1 MRYYP
6 FPENKTTK
14 ALTALFLTALLFL
27 ARDTLVTSSIL
38 GFNKSQFLML
48 GIVCVVGLIFLI
60 YNRRN
65 WKEILLDKRMLVIAA
80 SAVVILL
87 PMLLKRDW
95 QMMYFSVLLCLC
107 VAVFL
112 TYFIS
117 FRELAKYY
125 VLLMMVLGVYSILAM
140 WVLRPLLIDTGL
152 VTMPVFYNQM
162 GVMFH
167 NFFLSFVS
175 DSYVRTRNFGI
186 FREPGVY
193 QYFIILALFLNNY
206 VVTWKRRSTWW
217 ICNIALAAT
226 MLTTLATGGV
236 AELGILALVVFFDRK
251 LYRDKRVLAAV
262 IVCAVLLCV
271 LIGYIVADRGDL
283 YWELYSMVI
292 GKFQPGEDS
301 ATGRL
306 DAILSDLHFF
316 LQNPLAG
323 APLAQVLHSVTDN
336 TTSTMILYA
345 GFGILGGT
353 LNVLAW
359 LALIWE
365 KERKLWVNILLI
377 PILFLS
383 FNTQNLIADVFF
395 WLFAYMALTER
406 LLPWLNKKV

>member
-6 FPENKTTK
+6 FPENRVTK
-14 ALTALFLTALLFL
+14 VLTALFLTALLFL

-48 GIVCVVGLIFLI
+48 GLICTAGLLFLF

-65 WKEILLDKRMLVIAA
+65 LKDILLDKRVLVMAV
-80 SAVVILL
+80 SAVILLL

-95 QMMYFSVLLCLC
+95 QMMYLSVLLCLLT
-107 VAVFL
+107 AVFL

-117 FRELAKYY
+117 YRELAKYY
-125 VLLMMVLGVYSILAM
+125 VLILTVLGVYSILAM
-140 WVLRPLLIDTGL
+140 WVLRPMLIDTGVL
-152 VTMPVFYNQM
+152 TMPVFYNQM
-162 GVMFH
+162 DVMFH

-206 VVTWKRRSTWW
+206 AVTWKKQSTWW

-236 AELGILALVVFFDRK
+236 AELGVLALVVFFERK
-251 LYRDKRVLAAV
+251 LYKDKRILAAV
-262 IVCAVLLCV
+262 AVFAVLLCV
-271 LIGYIVADRGDL
+271 LVGYIVMDKGDL
-283 YWELYSMVI
+283 YWELYSMVL

-301 ATGRL
+301 AVGRL
-306 DAILSDLHFF
+306 DAIFMDLRFF
-316 LQNPLAG
+316 LGSPLVG
-323 APLAQVLHSVTDN
+323 ENLATVLHSVTDN

-345 GFGILGGT
+345 GFGILAGT
-353 LNVLAW
+353 LNVIAW
-359 LALIWE
+359 FALIWD
-365 KERKLWVNILLI
+365 RKRKFWVNILLV
-377 PILFLS
+377 PVMFLS

-395 WLFAYMALTER
+395 WLFPYMALTER
-406 LLPWLNKKV
+406 LLAKKG

>member
-6 FPENKTTK
+6 FPETKTTK
-14 ALTALFLTALLFL
+14 ILTALFLTALLFL

-38 GFNKSQFLML
+38 GFNKSQFAML
-48 GIVCVVGLIFLI
+48 GLICMAGLVFLI
-60 YNRRN
+60 CNRKN
-65 WKEILLDKRMLVIAA
+65 WKEILLDKRMLVIAVS
-80 SAVVILL
+80 SAIILL

-95 QMMYFSVLLCLC
+95 QMMYFSVLLCLLT
-107 VAVFL
+107 AVFL

-117 FRELAKYY
+117 YRELAKYY
-125 VLLMMVLGVYSILAM
+125 VLILTVLGVYSILAM
-140 WVLRPLLIDTGL
+140 WVLRPLLIDTGIL
-152 VTMPVFYNQM
+152 TMPVFYNQM
-162 GVMFH
+162 DVMFH

-206 VVTWKRRSTWW
+206 AVTWKRERTWW

-236 AELGILALVVFFDRK
+236 AELGMLALVVFFERK
-251 LYRDKRVLAAV
+251 LYKDKRVLAAV
-262 IVCAVLLCV
+262 LFCAVLLCV
-271 LIGYIVADRGDL
+271 LIGFIVVQQGDL
-283 YWELYSMVI
+283 YWEIYSMII

-306 DAILSDLHFF
+306 DAIASDLQFF
-316 LQNPLAG
+316 LGSPLTG
-323 APLAQVLHSVTDN
+323 APLAEVLHSVTDN
-336 TTSTMILYA
+336 TTSTMILFA
-345 GFGILGGT
+345 GFGILGGC
-353 LNVLAW
+353 LNVIAW

-365 KERKLWVNILLI
+365 KERKLWVNLLLI
-377 PILFLS
+377 PVMFLS

-406 LLPWLNKKV
+406 LLTKKR

>member
-6 FPENKTTK
+6 FPETKTTK
-14 ALTALFLTALLFL
+14 VLTALFLTVLLFL

-38 GFNKSQFLML
+38 GFNKSQFAML
-48 GIVCVVGLIFLI
+48 GLICIAGLVFLI
-60 YNRRN
+60 CNRKN
-65 WKEILLDKRMLVIAA
+65 WKEILLDKRMLVVAA
-80 SAVVILL
+80 SAAIILL

-95 QMMYFSVLLCLC
+95 QMMYFSVLLCLLT
-107 VAVFL
+107 AVFL

-117 FRELAKYY
+117 YRELAKYY
-125 VLLMMVLGVYSILAM
+125 VLILTVLGVYSILAM
-140 WVLRPLLIDTGL
+140 WVLRPLLIDTGIL
-152 VTMPVFYNQM
+152 TMPVFYNQM
-162 GVMFH
+162 DVMFH

-206 VVTWKRRSTWW
+206 AVTWKRERTWW

-236 AELGILALVVFFDRK
+236 AELGVLALVVFFERK
-251 LYRDKRVLAAV
+251 LYKNKRVLAAV
-262 IVCAVLLCV
+262 LFCAVLLCV
-271 LIGYIVADRGDL
+271 LIGFIVVQQGDL
-283 YWELYSMVI
+283 YWEIYSMII

-306 DAILSDLHFF
+306 DAIVSDLQFF
-316 LQNPLAG
+316 LGSPLTG
-323 APLAQVLHSVTDN
+323 APLAEVLHSVTDN
-336 TTSTMILYA
+336 TTSTMILFA
-345 GFGILGGT
+345 GFGILGGC
-353 LNVLAW
+353 LNVIAW

-365 KERKLWVNILLI
+365 KERKLWVNLLLI
-377 PILFLS
+377 PVMFLS

-406 LLPWLNKKV
+406 LLTKKG

>member
-14 ALTALFLTALLFL
+14 ALIALFLTALLFL

-38 GFNKSQFLML
+38 GFNKSQFAML
-48 GIVCVVGLIFLI
+48 GLICIAGLVFLF

-65 WKEILLDKRMLVIAA
+65 LKEILLDKRMLVMAA
-80 SAVVILL
+80 SAVILLL
-87 PMLLKRDW
+87 PMLIKGDW
-95 QMMYFSVLLCLC
+95 QMMYFSVLLCLLT
-107 VAVFL
+107 AVFL

-117 FRELAKYY
+117 YRQLAKYY
-125 VLLMMVLGVYSILAM
+125 VLILTVLGVYSILAM
-140 WVLRPLLIDTGL
+140 WVLRPLLIDTGIL
-152 VTMPVFYNQM
+152 TMPVFYNQM
-162 GVMFH
+162 DVKFH

-206 VVTWKRRSTWW
+206 AVTWKKKSTWW

-236 AELGILALVVFFDRK
+236 AELGVLALVVFFERK

-262 IVCAVLLCV
+262 IFCAVLLCA
-271 LIGYIVADRGDL
+271 LIGYIVMQQGDL
-283 YWELYSMVI
+283 YWEIYSMII

-306 DAILSDLHFF
+306 DAVLSDLQFF
-316 LQNPLAG
+316 LQNPLVG
-323 APLAQVLHSVTDN
+323 APLAEVLHSVTDN

-353 LNVLAW
+353 LNVIAW

-365 KERKLWVNILLI
+365 KERKLWVNLLLI
-377 PILFLS
+377 PVMFLS
-383 FNTQNLIADVFF
+383 FNTQNLIADMFF

-406 LLPWLNKKV
+406 LLTKKV

>member
-6 FPENKTTK
+6 FPENKITK

-38 GFNKSQFLML
+38 GFNKSQFAML
-48 GIVCVVGLIFLI
+48 GLICAAGLVFLI

-80 SAVVILL
+80 SAAIILL
-87 PMLLKRDW
+87 SMLLKRDW
-95 QMMYFSVLLCLC
+95 QMMYFSVLLCLFT
-107 VAVFL
+107 AVFL

-117 FRELAKYY
+117 YRELAKYY
-125 VLLMMVLGVYSILAM
+125 VLILTVLGVYSILAM
-140 WVLRPLLIDTGL
+140 WVLRPLLIDTGIL
-152 VTMPVFYNQM
+152 TMPVFYNQM
-162 GVMFH
+162 DVMFH

-206 VVTWKRRSTWW
+206 AVTWKKERTWW

-236 AELGILALVVFFDRK
+236 AELGVLALVVFFERK
-251 LYRDKRVLAAV
+251 LYKDKRVLAAV
-262 IVCAVLLCV
+262 ILCAVALCV
-271 LIGYIVADRGDL
+271 LIGFIVAQQGDL
-283 YWELYSMVI
+283 YWEMYSMII

-306 DAILSDLHFF
+306 DAVASDLRFF
-316 LQNPLAG
+316 FSNPLTG

-336 TTSTMILYA
+336 TTSTMILFA
-345 GFGILGGT
+345 GFGILGGC
-353 LNVLAW
+353 LHVIAW

-365 KERKLWVNILLI
+365 KDRKLWVNLLLI
-377 PILFLS
+377 PVLFLS

-406 LLPWLNKKV
+406 LLTNKR